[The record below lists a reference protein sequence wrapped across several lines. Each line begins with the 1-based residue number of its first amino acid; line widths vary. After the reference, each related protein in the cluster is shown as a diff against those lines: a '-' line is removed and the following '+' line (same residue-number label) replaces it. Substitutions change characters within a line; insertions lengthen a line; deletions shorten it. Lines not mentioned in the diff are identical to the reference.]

1 MTEVPCVSVIILNA
15 NGLNSSI
22 KRKIGRID
30 ENTDPTICYLL
41 ETHLRSKDL
50 KSWKGKDGKTF
61 YVNTKQDSMNG
72 YINIKKQTLN
82 QNRLQETKKDSI
94 GLPGGTVDKNLP
106 AMQGDPGLIPGPG
119 RFHMPQSK

>member
-1 MTEVPCVSVIILNA
+1 MVTIKKISTDVYKRKQEQSTLKKNQQNTKDRNTRNKEQNALGHIGNNTMTEVPCVSVIILNA

-50 KSWKGKDGKTF
+50 KS
-61 YVNTKQDSMNG
+61 
-72 YINIKKQTLN
+72 
-82 QNRLQETKKDSI
+82 
-94 GLPGGTVDKNLP
+94 
-106 AMQGDPGLIPGPG
+106 
-119 RFHMPQSK
+119 